1 MTYKKA
7 LSIITDKRREALTE
21 ATVFYRALMLDNS
34 EFRSAELALR
44 SAELDLAYGKT
55 TSDKVESLRKKRD
68 SVIAKLNVADKLAP
82 KPACPICDDTGRVGN
97 RYCSCVKKLAFEQ
110 ADGLI
115 ELPLHSF
122 SEIDFSLFE
131 GDAIAQ
137 FRTIAGDLAIICK
150 KGDEAKRKNVNL
162 LGSTGTGK
170 TFLASC
176 MAHEY
181 LEHDKT
187 VVFLTAF
194 SFVSRLL
201 AYHTAKLS
209 DKNEFMLP
217 LIDCDALVIDDLG
230 TESIFKNVT
239 VEYLYSVV
247 NERQIRGKLTVI
259 TSNLSIDEIAV
270 RYGERIASRLFDK
283 RLCYTRE
290 LSFADIRKLNV

>member
-7 LSIITDKRREALTE
+7 LSIITDRRREALTE
-21 ATVFYRALMLDNS
+21 AAVFYRTLMLDNA
-34 EFRSAELALR
+34 EFREAELALR
-44 SAELDLAYGKT
+44 EAELDNAYGKT
-55 TSDKVESLRKKRD
+55 TASDVERLREKRND
-68 SVIAKLNVADKLAP
+68 VVAKLNVADKLVP
-82 KPACPICDDTGRVGN
+82 KPVCSVCNDTGRVEN
-97 RYCSCVKKLAFEQ
+97 HYCSCVKKLAFEQ

-131 GDAIAQ
+131 GDAKAS
-137 FRTIAGDLAIICK
+137 FRAVANDLAIICQ
-150 KGDEAKRKNVNL
+150 KGDAAKRKNVNL

-170 TFLASC
+170 TFLVSC

-181 LEHDKT
+181 LERDKT

-201 AYHTAKLS
+201 AYHTAKLT
-209 DKNEFMLP
+209 DKNEIMLP
-217 LIDCDALVIDDLG
+217 LIDCDALIIDDLG
-230 TESIFKNVT
+230 TESIFRNVT
-239 VEYLYSVV
+239 VEYLYSVI
-247 NERQIRGKLTVI
+247 NERQIRGKSTII